1 MLECESWSSP
11 KKEEFSLLCRGMS
24 LTPTGSPAG
33 VTFGAMP
40 DGDYSPN
47 TLQRE
52 RVQVRLEEFDIEG
65 ENASLLP

>member
-1 MLECESWSSP
+1 
-11 KKEEFSLLCRGMS
+11 MS

-33 VTFGAMP
+33 LTFGAMP
-40 DGDYSPN
+40 AGDYSPN

-65 ENASLLP
+65 EDASPPVATLNLARSLN